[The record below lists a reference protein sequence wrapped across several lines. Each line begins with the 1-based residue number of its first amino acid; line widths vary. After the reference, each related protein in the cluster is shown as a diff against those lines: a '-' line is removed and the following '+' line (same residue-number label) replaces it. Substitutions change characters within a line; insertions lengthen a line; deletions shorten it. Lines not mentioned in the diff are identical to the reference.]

1 MLFRSEPRVIVLQD
15 ASAKHSRRS
24 LRVRELT
31 QEIVAMAMARK
42 LKVRLYS
49 DVKIRRA
56 YFADGKGTKHG
67 IAKIV
72 AKRFPEELGAH
83 VPPKRR
89 PWMSEDYQMSIFDA
103 VALALVPRLGMSN

>member
-1 MLFRSEPRVIVLQD
+1 MTEQIV
-15 ASAKHSRRS
+15 
-24 LRVRELT
+24 T
-31 QEIVAMAMARK
+31 MATARK
-42 LKVRLYS
+42 LKVKLYS

-56 YFADGKGTKHG
+56 YFTDGKGTKHG
-67 IAKIV
+67 IAEII

-103 VALALVPRLGMSN
+103 VALALVPRLGK